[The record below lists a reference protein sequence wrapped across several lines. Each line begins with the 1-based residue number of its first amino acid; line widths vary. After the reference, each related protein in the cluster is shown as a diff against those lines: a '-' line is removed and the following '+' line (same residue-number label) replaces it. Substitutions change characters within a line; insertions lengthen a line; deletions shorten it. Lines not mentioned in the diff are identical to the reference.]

1 MTKLDNLLQGI
12 NLADLDGVEKI
23 EVSLKDLQ
31 LLRRELLSGR
41 ELVKRLCRD
50 VNVSEAKLGLCQLE
64 KPIRL
69 NMYC

>member
-12 NLADLDGVEKI
+12 NLADLDGLKET

-31 LLRRELLSGR
+31 LLRREILSSR
-41 ELVKRLCRD
+41 ELVQRLCRD
-50 VNVSEAKLGLCQLE
+50 VNISEAKLGLCQLE

-69 NMYC
+69 DAYC